1 MLGVRELLCPDHQG
15 ALTLLQAFAMA
26 SGRGLDH
33 FILVRLHDLGLLV
46 HPLLGCFQRLSEF
59 LPRTLLMPVG
69 SHDLFTTI
77 VGIERT
83 MVNHALEAVFL
94 SLTAL
99 SVYPWPLGGL
109 QSLLDLGGSPVHQGL
124 ALSGLDNDK
133 VPALWYSPWCKI
145 IVLSATYVNRLTL
158 QYP

>member
-69 SHDLFTTI
+69 THDLFTTI

-99 SVYPWPLGGL
+99 SVSLGHAVVSKA
-109 QSLLDLGGSPVHQGL
+109 SLTLGVPQYTKVLPSAGSTMTTCLGS
-124 ALSGLDNDK
+124 SGLG
-133 VPALWYSPWCKI
+133 A
-145 IVLSATYVNRLTL
+145 
-158 QYP
+158 